1 MKLITLLI
9 ATSFLVITLLMSV
22 GLAKTSFSQGNQTNQ
37 SAGGGQQNQSAGGGQ
52 QNQSAGG
59 GQQNQSAGGGQQNQS
74 AGGGQQNQSGIGTAS
89 QMENLTAGNTG
100 LLQNASDIGSQNASM
115 TGGMGQ
121 EQEATETTN
130 SGSMQQQGNQT
141 GEAGQAT
148 LNKTGEAVQ
157 TGVNQT
163 GEALT
168 NASKSNVAQNISQ
181 GAQEIGQTTAKE
193 GGDILGSISEG
204 LKGLFGGGGQSK

>member
-1 MKLITLLI
+1 MKSFTLSI
-9 ATSFLVITLLMSV
+9 VTSFLVLTLLTSAGNIV
-22 GLAKTSFSQGNQTNQ
+22 NTSLAQDNMTAASNNTGAKMGNQTNQ
-37 SAGGGQQNQSAGGGQ
+37 TGGGGGEQQNQT
-52 QNQSAGG
+52 
-59 GQQNQSAGGGQQNQS
+59 
-74 AGGGQQNQSGIGTAS
+74 GIGTAS
-89 QMENLTAGNTG
+89 QMENLTSGNTG

-115 TGGMGQ
+115 IGGMGQ
-121 EQEATETTN
+121 EQEATETTGP
-130 SGSMQQQGNQT
+130 GSTQQQGNQT

-148 LNKTGEAVQ
+148 MNKTGEAVQ
-157 TGVNQT
+157 TGLNKT

>member
-1 MKLITLLI
+1 MKSITLSI
-9 ATSFLVITLLMSV
+9 ATSFLAMTLMMSL
-22 GLAKTSFSQGNQTNQ
+22 GLFANTSFAQGNQT
-37 SAGGGQQNQSAGGGQ
+37 
-52 QNQSAGG
+52 
-59 GQQNQSAGGGQQNQS
+59 NQS

-100 LLQNASDIGSQNASM
+100 LLQNTSDIGSQNTSM
-115 TGGMGQ
+115 TGGMEQ
-121 EQEATETTN
+121 EQEATETT
-130 SGSMQQQGNQT
+130 SPGSTQQQGNQT

-148 LNKTGEAVQ
+148 LNQTGAAVQ
-157 TGVNQT
+157 TGMNQTGAAVQTGMNQTGAAVQTGMNQT

-193 GGDILGSISEG
+193 SGDIFGSISEAF
-204 LKGLFGGGGQSK
+204 KGLFGGGDQSK

>member
-1 MKLITLLI
+1 MKSFTLSI
-9 ATSFLVITLLMSV
+9 VTSFLVLTLLTSAGNIV
-22 GLAKTSFSQGNQTNQ
+22 NNSLAQDNMTAASNNTGAEMGNQTNQ
-37 SAGGGQQNQSAGGGQ
+37 TGGGGGEQQNQT
-52 QNQSAGG
+52 
-59 GQQNQSAGGGQQNQS
+59 
-74 AGGGQQNQSGIGTAS
+74 GIGTAS
-89 QMENLTAGNTG
+89 QMENLTSGNTG

-115 TGGMGQ
+115 IGGMGQ
-121 EQEATETTN
+121 EQEATETTGP
-130 SGSMQQQGNQT
+130 GSTQQQGNQT

-148 LNKTGEAVQ
+148 MNKTGEAVQ
-157 TGVNQT
+157 SGMNQTGEAVQTGLNKT

-204 LKGLFGGGGQSK
+204 LKGLLGEGGQSK

>member
-1 MKLITLLI
+1 MKSISLSI
-9 ATSFLVITLLMSV
+9 ATSFLVMTLMMSV
-22 GLAKTSFSQGNQTNQ
+22 VLFVNTSFAQGNQTNQ

-52 QNQSAGG
+52 QNQS
-59 GQQNQSAGGGQQNQS
+59 
-74 AGGGQQNQSGIGTAS
+74 GTAS

-100 LLQNASDIGSQNASM
+100 LLQNATDIGSQNASM

-121 EQEATETTN
+121 EQEATETT
-130 SGSMQQQGNQT
+130 SPGSTQQQGNQT

-148 LNKTGEAVQ
+148 LNQTGEAVQTGVNQTGEAVQ

-204 LKGLFGGGGQSK
+204 LQGLFGGGGQ